1 MCYLKVSGKRL
12 EQKGETPRKQTV
24 YVPNVRVELQP
35 CYILKLPSD
44 ILEEVIRVH
53 LALTP
58 GNYYLNAIKT
68 LSLVHRS
75 WLPTTRYLA
84 YVKVAFIPKSI
95 NHAAQMLEH
104 LKTNLPPAPRA
115 HSDEFVPTQ
124 QSQRASCRTL
134 FIRVI
139 GDEAHNAH
147 AVGLELFRLVGH
159 SLRTLELRGL
169 AGSFWGPREALT
181 ATSDNVPF
189 LPQLRQL
196 KVLDLG
202 TWTIMAY
209 LCAIW
214 KGDDKAGPSGLV
226 VHHDFELS
234 RERDLLSVPVDILAK
249 RVPFP
254 TTDRVLGSVTWGE
267 RTWAINEFLGI
278 ENSPPISNPIP
289 TLDEDNVN
297 RRPPLE
303 LYISRRPQ
311 VGEVV
316 LRLPQSKVLMNVLKI
331 SVKTVDVWLKDE
343 PEVGPELAW
352 AIKKSGWDHFIER
365 DVADGETTHSLLH
378 EF

>member
-1 MCYLKVSGKRL
+1 MMLQNLQVLSHSVWKAFGARGRSD
-12 EQKGETPRKQTV
+12 
-24 YVPNVRVELQP
+24 ELRP

-44 ILEEVIRVH
+44 ILEEIIRVH

-58 GNYYLNAIKT
+58 GNYYLGAIKT
-68 LSLVHRS
+68 LSLVHPS

-84 YVKVAFIPKSI
+84 YVKVAFIPRSI
-95 NHAAQMLEH
+95 NHAARMLEH
-104 LKTNLPPAPRA
+104 LKTHLPLAPAAR
-115 HSDEFVPTQ
+115 SDDFVPTE

-134 FIRVI
+134 FIKII
-139 GDEAHNAH
+139 GDEAYNAH
-147 AVGLELFRLVGH
+147 AIGLELFQLVGH

-169 AGSFWGPREALT
+169 AGSYWGPRQALT
-181 ATSDNVPF
+181 ATADHVPF

-214 KGDDKAGPSGLV
+214 KGDDKVGPSGLV

-249 RVPFP
+249 RVPFS

-267 RTWAINEFLGI
+267 RMWAINEFLGI
-278 ENSPPISNPIP
+278 ENTPQASDTIP
-289 TLDEDNVN
+289 TLEEDN

-311 VGEVV
+311 VGEVIS
-316 LRLPQSKVLMNVLKI
+316 RLPQAKVLMNALKG

-343 PEVGPELAW
+343 PEVGLELAW
-352 AIKKSGWDHFIER
+352 AIKGSGWDHFIER